1 MVASCAK
8 RSCHL
13 HFKLPWHHFC
23 WAISGDLVGL
33 SNHFWKACWKFRA
46 IYIYIYIYIYI
57 IHVLLSESTPT
68 HTIVIN
74 ITVHSQNEL
83 EDMEKELTCCVLFL
97 HTHNSLHYYGR
108 GGGDCAP
115 WIVSLASPRS
125 IIHCS
130 TAISS
135 FLTYIAWFDVSKSLH
150 IVRCTLAYM
159 KFCKIKSWDVVK

>member
-46 IYIYIYIYIYI
+46 IYIYIYIEWKHAHAHYSYKYYSTLTKWTRGHGIKRTN
-57 IHVLLSESTPT
+57 VLCPL
-68 HTIVIN
+68 I
-74 ITVHSQNEL
+74 
-83 EDMEKELTCCVLFL
+83 
-97 HTHNSLHYYGR
+97 
-108 GGGDCAP
+108 GGGGGLCTVDCF
-115 WIVSLASPRS
+115 SSPRS

-130 TAISS
+130 AISS
-135 FLTYIAWFDVSKSLH
+135 FELILAWFYVSKSLH
-150 IVRCTLAYM
+150 IVLCTLAYM
-159 KFCKIKSWDVVK
+159 KFCKIKSWDVVKKN

>member
-1 MVASCAK
+1 MTSFLLSHFR
-8 RSCHL
+8 RSGWPVKPFL
-13 HFKLPWHHFC
+13 ESLLKVP
-23 WAISGDLVGL
+23 G
-33 SNHFWKACWKFRA
+33 N
-46 IYIYIYIYIYI
+46 IYIYIYIYI

-83 EDMEKELTCCVLFL
+83 EDMEEELTCCVLFL
-97 HTHNSLHYYGR
+97 HTHNSLHYYG
-108 GGGDCAP
+108 GGGGELCTVDCF
-115 WIVSLASPRS
+115 SSPRS